1 MEYVHSYQ
9 VSIFLR
15 KDLKKYKG
23 RSCVISMESNFPIQC
38 ADFDRLVMDNV
49 EEARVEVSGMPDLSD
64 PCLYI
69 DREYSWLQFNDRVLE
84 EAFDERN
91 PLLERVKFL
100 SIFGSN
106 LDEFF
111 MVRVSG
117 IHKRIVEGIRE
128 DRTDEKEDEREDRT
142 DEKEDR
148 TDELAHQQLQ
158 IIRDE
163 LLKQLPLADR
173 CWNKILEPALRE
185 KGIKV
190 LNYFELSGKEREKLR
205 DYFERNIFPLLT
217 PLGFDSGHPFPH
229 ISNLSINLAVLIDD
243 PDYGERFA
251 RVKIPPIFTRLIVVP
266 ENGQERITSNFEE
279 LKAGRFVW
287 LEQLIAANLDLLFP
301 GQRILGAYPFRI
313 TRDADLG
320 FDEDGDKDLLTAVKQ
335 RVGRN
340 YFGPAVR
347 LEADYTMPSRVSEIL
362 LKNLDLNSSLMFL
375 LAAPLG
381 LSSLMKFAQIS
392 RPELKYEPF
401 KPKKHPQL
409 TGKKNIFE
417 VLKKRDILLY
427 HPYDNFDSVIGFV
440 EKAADDP
447 DVLAI
452 KMTLYRVD
460 DNSRIIQALMKAADR
475 RKQVAVLVELKARF
489 DEENNIGWAKELEHK
504 GVHVAYGF
512 PGRKVHAKMCLVV
525 RAEKEEIRYYVHMST
540 GNYNAVTAKLYT
552 DSGYL
557 TSDSFIGK
565 DVSDLFNALT
575 GYSRKDHYIKLL
587 VAPQTLRHQVLERIR
602 REIELHEKCGN
613 GHLIFK
619 MNSLVDYQC
628 IRELYSASR
637 AGVKVDLV
645 IRGICCLR
653 PGIYGLSENIRVISI
668 VGRFLEHARIYYFR
682 NGGKEEVFMGSS
694 DLMPRNL
701 DNRVEILFPAS
712 AEYIPIIRDVILGVQ
727 LEDNLKARLLLPN
740 GKTERIH
747 PQPEEEELDS
757 QLWMLEN
764 TGSWDLN
771 PRKG

>member
-1 MEYVHSYQ
+1 ME
-9 VSIFLR
+9 R
-15 KDLKKYKG
+15 
-23 RSCVISMESNFPIQC
+23 NFPIQC
-38 ADFDRLVMDNV
+38 ADFDRLVTDSV
-49 EEARVEVSGMPDLSD
+49 DGVRVEVSGMPDLSD
-64 PCLYI
+64 QCLYV

-84 EAFDERN
+84 EALDERN

-117 IHKRIVEGIRE
+117 IKKRIAEGA
-128 DRTDEKEDEREDRT
+128 KEDC
-142 DEKEDR
+142 
-148 TDELAHQQLQ
+148 TDELAQEQLQ
-158 IIRDE
+158 VIREE
-163 LLKQLPLADR
+163 LLIQLPLKDS
-173 CWNKILEPALRE
+173 CWNEVLEPALRK

-190 LNYFELSGKEREKLR
+190 LNYFELSGEDREKLR

-251 RVKIPPIFTRLIVVP
+251 RVKIPPMFTRLIVVP
-266 ENGQERITSNFEE
+266 EEGQEKTTSSFEE
-279 LKAGRFVW
+279 LKSGRFVW

-347 LEADYTMPSRVSEIL
+347 LETDYTMPERVSDIL
-362 LKNLDLNSSLMFL
+362 LKNLELTPPLMFRA
-375 LAAPLG
+375 AAPLG
-381 LSSLMKFAQIS
+381 LSSLMKLTQIN

-401 KPKKHPQL
+401 EQRKHSL
-409 TGKKNIFE
+409 MADKENIFSA
-417 VLKKRDILLY
+417 LKKKDIFLY
-427 HPYDNFDSVIGFV
+427 HPYDSFESITDLV
-440 EKAADDP
+440 EEAADDP

-475 RKQVAVLVELKARF
+475 NKQVAVLVELKARF
-489 DEENNIGWAKELEHK
+489 DEENNIGWAKELECK

-512 PGRKVHAKMCLVV
+512 PGRKTHAKMCLIV
-525 RAEKEEIRYYVHMST
+525 RAEKEGIRYYVHMGT
-540 GNYNAVTAKLYT
+540 GNYNAVTGKLYT
-552 DSGYL
+552 DFGYL
-557 TSDSFIGK
+557 TGDPFIGK
-565 DVSDLFNALT
+565 DISDLFNALT

-587 VAPQTLRHQVLERIR
+587 VAPQNMRHQILERIR
-602 REIELHEKCGN
+602 REIDLHEKFGN
-613 GHLIFK
+613 GHLLFK

-628 IRELYSASR
+628 IRELYRASLV
-637 AGVKVDLV
+637 GVKVDLIV
-645 IRGICCLR
+645 RGICCLR
-653 PGIYGLSENIRVISI
+653 PGIYGLSENIRVTSI
-668 VGRFLEHARIYYFR
+668 VGRFLEHSRVYYFR
-682 NGGKEEVFMGSS
+682 NGGKEEIFMGSA

-701 DNRVEILFPAS
+701 DNRVEVLFPVS
-712 AEYIPIIRDVILGVQ
+712 SDYIPIVRDVILGTH
-727 LEDNLKARLLLPN
+727 LKDNIKARLLLPN
-740 GKTERIH
+740 GRTERIY
-747 PQPEEEELDS
+747 PQPDEEELDS

-764 TGSWDLN
+764 RGSWELKTEH
-771 PRKG
+771 R

>member
-1 MEYVHSYQ
+1 ME
-9 VSIFLR
+9 R
-15 KDLKKYKG
+15 
-23 RSCVISMESNFPIQC
+23 NFPIQC

-49 EEARVEVSGMPDLSD
+49 EGARVEVSSMPDLSD
-64 PCLYI
+64 PCLYT

-84 EAFDERN
+84 EAFDDRN

-117 IHKRIVEGIRE
+117 IQKRIVEAIK
-128 DRTDEKEDEREDRT
+128 D
-142 DEKEDR
+142 DR
-148 TDELAHQQLQ
+148 TDELAQEQLRV
-158 IIRDE
+158 IRKE
-163 LLKQLPLADR
+163 LLRQLSLNDS
-173 CWNKILEPALRE
+173 CWNEILEPALRE

-205 DYFERNIFPLLT
+205 GYFERNIFPLLT

-229 ISNLSINLAVLIDD
+229 ISNLSLNLAVLIDD

-251 RVKIPPIFTRLIVVP
+251 RVKIPPMFMRLIVVP
-266 ENGQERITSNFEE
+266 EDDQDRITSSLEE
-279 LKAGRFVW
+279 LNTGRFVW

-340 YFGPAVR
+340 YFGSVVR
-347 LEADYTMPSRVSEIL
+347 LETDYTMPTRVSDIL
-362 LKNLDLNSSLMFL
+362 LKNLDLTSSLMFRS
-375 LAAPLG
+375 AAPLG
-381 LSSLMKFAQIS
+381 LSSLIKLAQIN
-392 RPELKYEPF
+392 RPELKYESF
-401 KPKKHPQL
+401 EPKKHSQL
-409 TGKKNIFE
+409 AERENIFAN
-417 VLKKRDILLY
+417 LKKQDILLY
-427 HPYDNFDSVIGFV
+427 HPYDSFESVIDFV
-440 EKAADDP
+440 EEAADDS

-475 RKQVAVLVELKARF
+475 KKQVVVLVELKARF
-489 DEENNIGWAKELEHK
+489 DEENNIGWAKELERK

-512 PGRKVHAKMCLVV
+512 PGRKIHAKMCLVV
-525 RAEKEEIRYYVHMST
+525 RAEKEGIGYYVHMST
-540 GNYNAVTAKLYT
+540 GNYNAVTGKLYT
-552 DSGYL
+552 DMGYL

-565 DVSDLFNALT
+565 DISDLFNALT

-587 VAPQTLRHQVLERIR
+587 VAPQTLRHQILERIR
-602 REIELHEKCGN
+602 REIDLHEKCRN

-628 IRELYSASR
+628 IRELYRASQ
-637 AGVKVDLV
+637 AGVKVDLIV
-645 IRGICCLR
+645 RGICCLR
-653 PGIYGLSENIRVISI
+653 PGIFGLSENIRVISI
-668 VGRFLEHARIYYFR
+668 VGRFLEHSRIYYFR
-682 NGGKEEVFMGSS
+682 NGGKEEIFMGSA

-701 DNRVEILFPAS
+701 DNRVEVLFPVS
-712 AEYIPIIRDVILGVQ
+712 TEYIPVVRDVILGTH
-727 LEDNLKARLLLPN
+727 LRDNVKARLLLPN
-740 GKTERIH
+740 GRTERIY

-764 TGSWDLN
+764 SRSWDLGS
-771 PRKG
+771 KKD

>member
-1 MEYVHSYQ
+1 MIVME
-9 VSIFLR
+9 R
-15 KDLKKYKG
+15 
-23 RSCVISMESNFPIQC
+23 NFPIQC

-49 EEARVEVSGMPDLSD
+49 ERARVEVSGIPDLSD
-64 PCLYI
+64 PCLYT

-91 PLLERVKFL
+91 PLLERAKFL

-117 IHKRIVEGIRE
+117 VQKRIMEGVK
-128 DRTDEKEDEREDRT
+128 D
-142 DEKEDR
+142 DR
-148 TDELAHQQLQ
+148 TDELAQEQLR
-158 IIRDE
+158 IIREE
-163 LLKQLPLADR
+163 LLRQLPLNDS
-173 CWNKILEPALRE
+173 CWNEILEPALRE

-190 LNYFELSGKEREKLR
+190 LNYFELSGEDREKLR

-229 ISNLSINLAVLIDD
+229 ISNLSLNLAVLIDD

-251 RVKIPPIFTRLIVVP
+251 RVKIPPMFPRLIVVP
-266 ENGQERITSNFEE
+266 ENGQERITSSLEE
-279 LKAGRFVW
+279 LKIGRFVW

-340 YFGPAVR
+340 YFGPVVR
-347 LEADYTMPSRVSEIL
+347 LEADYTMPPRVSDIL
-362 LKNLDLNSSLMFL
+362 LKNLELTASLMFRS
-375 LAAPLG
+375 AAPLG
-381 LSSLMKFAQIS
+381 LSSLIKLAQIN
-392 RPELKYEPF
+392 RPELKYEPLE
-401 KPKKHPQL
+401 PRKHSQL
-409 TGKKNIFE
+409 ANTEKIFA
-417 VLKKRDILLY
+417 VLKKRDVLLY
-427 HPYDNFDSVIGFV
+427 HPYDSFESVIDFV
-440 EKAADDP
+440 EEAAGDT

-475 RKQVAVLVELKARF
+475 KKQVAVLVELKARF
-489 DEENNIGWAKELEHK
+489 DEENNIGWAKELERK

-512 PGRKVHAKMCLVV
+512 PGRKTHAKMCLVV
-525 RAEKEEIRYYVHMST
+525 RAEKEGIRYYVHMST
-540 GNYNAVTAKLYT
+540 GNYNAVTGKLYT
-552 DSGYL
+552 DFGYL

-565 DVSDLFNALT
+565 DISDLFNALT

-587 VAPQTLRHQVLERIR
+587 VAPQTLRHQILERIR
-602 REIELHEKCGN
+602 REIDLHEKYGN

-628 IRELYSASR
+628 IRELYRASQT
-637 AGVKVDLV
+637 GVKVDLLV
-645 IRGICCLR
+645 RGICCLR
-653 PGIYGLSENIRVISI
+653 PGIYGLSENIRVTSI
-668 VGRFLEHARIYYFR
+668 VGRFLEHSRAYYFR
-682 NGGKEEVFMGSS
+682 NGGKEEIFMGSA

-701 DNRVEILFPAS
+701 DNRVEVLFPVS
-712 AEYIPIIRDVILGVQ
+712 AAYIPIVRDVILGTQ
-727 LEDNLKARLLLPN
+727 LKDNIKARLLLPN
-740 GKTERIH
+740 GRTERIY

-764 TGSWDLN
+764 TESWDLGSQN
-771 PRKG
+771 G

>member
-1 MEYVHSYQ
+1 ME
-9 VSIFLR
+9 R
-15 KDLKKYKG
+15 
-23 RSCVISMESNFPIQC
+23 NFPIQC
-38 ADFDRLVMDNV
+38 ADFDRLVTDSV
-49 EEARVEVSGMPDLSD
+49 ERIRVEVSGMPDLSD
-64 PCLYI
+64 PCLYA

-84 EAFDERN
+84 EALDERN

-117 IHKRIVEGIRE
+117 VQKRITEGA
-128 DRTDEKEDEREDRT
+128 KEDQ
-142 DEKEDR
+142 
-148 TDELAHQQLQ
+148 TDELAQEQLQ
-158 IIRDE
+158 VIREE
-163 LLKQLPLADR
+163 LLRQLPVNDS
-173 CWNKILEPALRE
+173 CWNEVLEPALRE

-190 LNYFELSGKEREKLR
+190 LNYFELSGEEREKLR

-229 ISNLSINLAVLIDD
+229 ISNLSLNLAVLIDD

-251 RVKIPPIFTRLIVVP
+251 RVKIPPMFARLIVVP
-266 ENGQERITSNFEE
+266 EEGQEKISSNFEE
-279 LKAGRFVW
+279 LRSGRFVW

-347 LEADYTMPSRVSEIL
+347 LETDYTMPERVSEIL
-362 LKNLDLNSSLMFL
+362 IKNLELTPPLMFRS
-375 LAAPLG
+375 AAPLG
-381 LSSLMKFAQIS
+381 LSSLMKLTQIN
-392 RPELKYEPF
+392 RPELKYRPFEPR
-401 KPKKHPQL
+401 KHSFMAD
-409 TGKKNIFE
+409 KEKIFAA
-417 VLKKRDILLY
+417 LKKQDVLLY
-427 HPYDNFDSVIGFV
+427 HPYDSFESVIELV
-440 EKAADDP
+440 EEAADDP

-475 RKQVAVLVELKARF
+475 NKQVVVLVELKARF
-489 DEENNIGWAKELEHK
+489 DEENNIGWAKELERK

-512 PGRKVHAKMCLVV
+512 PGRKTHAKMCLIV
-525 RAEKEEIRYYVHMST
+525 RAEKEGIRYYVHMGT
-540 GNYNAVTAKLYT
+540 GNYNAVTGKLYT
-552 DSGYL
+552 DFGYL
-557 TSDSFIGK
+557 TSDPFIGK
-565 DVSDLFNALT
+565 DISDLFNALT

-587 VAPQTLRHQVLERIR
+587 VAPQNMRHQILERIR
-602 REIELHEKCGN
+602 REIDLHEKFGN

-628 IRELYSASR
+628 IRELYRASR
-637 AGVKVDLV
+637 VGVKVDLIV
-645 IRGICCLR
+645 RGICCLR

-668 VGRFLEHARIYYFR
+668 VGRFLEHSRAYYFR
-682 NGGKEEVFMGSS
+682 NGGKEEIFMGSA

-701 DNRVEILFPAS
+701 DNRVEVLFPVS
-712 AEYIPIIRDVILGVQ
+712 SDYIPVLRDVILGTH
-727 LEDNLKARLLLPN
+727 LKDNIKARLLLPN
-740 GKTERIH
+740 GRTERIY

-764 TGSWDLN
+764 RGIWELKTEKS
-771 PRKG
+771 

>member
-1 MEYVHSYQ
+1 ME
-9 VSIFLR
+9 R
-15 KDLKKYKG
+15 
-23 RSCVISMESNFPIQC
+23 NFPIRW
-38 ADFDRLVMDNV
+38 ADFDRLVMDNI
-49 EEARVEVSGMPDLSD
+49 EGARAEVSGMPDLSD
-64 PCLYI
+64 PCLYT

-91 PLLERVKFL
+91 PLLDRVKFL

-117 IHKRIVEGIRE
+117 IQKRIVEGVKD
-128 DRTDEKEDEREDRT
+128 DRA
-142 DEKEDR
+142 
-148 TDELAHQQLQ
+148 DELAQQQLR
-158 IIRDE
+158 IIREE
-163 LLKQLPLADR
+163 LLRQLPLNDS
-173 CWNKILEPALRE
+173 CWNEVLEPALRE

-190 LNYFELSGKEREKLR
+190 TNYFELSGEEREKLR

-229 ISNLSINLAVLIDD
+229 ISNLSLNLAVLIDD

-266 ENGQERITSNFEE
+266 DDGQERITSNFEE
-279 LKAGRFVW
+279 LKTGLFVW
-287 LEQLIAANLDLLFP
+287 IEQLIAANLDLLFP
-301 GQRILGAYPFRI
+301 GQRILGAYPFRV

-347 LEADYTMPSRVSEIL
+347 LETDNTMPPRVSDIL
-362 LKNLDLNSSLMFL
+362 LKNLDLTASLMFRS
-375 LAAPLG
+375 AAPLG
-381 LSSLMKFAQIS
+381 LSSLMKLAQIN
-392 RPELKYEPF
+392 RPELKYKPLE
-401 KPKKHPQL
+401 PKKHPRL
-409 TGKKNIFE
+409 VEKEKIFA
-417 VLKKRDILLY
+417 VLKKRDVLLY
-427 HPYDNFDSVIGFV
+427 HPYDSFESVIDFV
-440 EKAADDP
+440 EEAADDP

-475 RKQVAVLVELKARF
+475 KKQVAVLVELKARF
-489 DEENNIGWAKELEHK
+489 DEENNIGWAKELERK

-512 PGRKVHAKMCLVV
+512 PGRKTHAKMCLVV
-525 RAEKEEIRYYVHMST
+525 RAENEGIRYYVHMST
-540 GNYNAVTAKLYT
+540 GNYNAVTGKLYT
-552 DSGYL
+552 DFGYL

-565 DVSDLFNALT
+565 DISDLFNALT

-587 VAPQTLRHQVLERIR
+587 VAPQTLRHQILERIR
-602 REIELHEKCGN
+602 REIDLHEKYGN

-628 IRELYSASR
+628 IRELYRASR
-637 AGVKVDLV
+637 VGVKVDLL

-653 PGIYGLSENIRVISI
+653 PGIYGLSENIRVTSI
-668 VGRFLEHARIYYFR
+668 VGRFLEHSRVYYFR
-682 NGGKEEVFMGSS
+682 NDGKEEIFIGSA

-701 DNRVEILFPAS
+701 DNRVEILFPVS
-712 AEYIPIIRDVILGVQ
+712 AEYIPIVRDVILGTQ
-727 LEDNLKARLLLPN
+727 LKDNVKARLLLPN
-740 GKTERIH
+740 GKTERIY

-757 QLWMLEN
+757 QQWMLEN
-764 TGSWDLN
+764 TGSWDLS
-771 PRKG
+771 RQKS

>member
-1 MEYVHSYQ
+1 ME
-9 VSIFLR
+9 R
-15 KDLKKYKG
+15 
-23 RSCVISMESNFPIQC
+23 NFPIQC
-38 ADFDRLVMDNV
+38 ADFDRSVTDSV
-49 EEARVEVSGMPDLSD
+49 DGTRVEVSGMPDLND
-64 PCLYI
+64 PCFYA
-69 DREYSWLQFNDRVLE
+69 DREYSWLQFNGRVLE
-84 EAFDERN
+84 EALDERN

-117 IHKRIVEGIRE
+117 VQKRISEAV
-128 DRTDEKEDEREDRT
+128 
-142 DEKEDR
+142 KEDR
-148 TDELAHQQLQ
+148 IDELAQEQLR
-158 IIRDE
+158 IIREE
-163 LLKQLPLADR
+163 LLRQLPRNDS
-173 CWNKILEPALRE
+173 CWNEILEPALRE
-185 KGIKV
+185 EGIKV
-190 LNYFELSGKEREKLR
+190 LNYFELSGQDREKLR

-229 ISNLSINLAVLIDD
+229 ISNLSLNLAVLIDD
-243 PDYGERFA
+243 LDYGERFA
-251 RVKIPPIFTRLIVVP
+251 RVKIPPMFSRLIAVP
-266 ENGQERITSNFEE
+266 EEGQEKITSSFEE
-279 LKAGRFVW
+279 LKTGRFVW

-347 LEADYTMPSRVSEIL
+347 LETDYTMPEKVSEIL
-362 LKNLDLNSSLMFL
+362 LKNLELTSPLMFKS
-375 LAAPLG
+375 AAPLG
-381 LSSLMKFAQIS
+381 LSSLMKLAQLN

-401 KPKKHPQL
+401 EQKKHPRMAD
-409 TGKKNIFE
+409 KENIFAA
-417 VLKKRDILLY
+417 LKKKDILLY
-427 HPYDNFDSVIGFV
+427 HPYDSFESVTDLV
-440 EKAADDP
+440 EEAADDP

-475 RKQVAVLVELKARF
+475 SKQVAVLVELKARF
-489 DEENNIGWAKELEHK
+489 DEENNIGWAKELERK

-512 PGRKVHAKMCLVV
+512 PGRKTHAKMCLIV
-525 RAEKEEIRYYVHMST
+525 RAEKEGGIRYYVHMST
-540 GNYNAVTAKLYT
+540 GNYNAVTGKIYT
-552 DSGYL
+552 DCGYL

-565 DVSDLFNALT
+565 DISDLFNALT

-587 VAPQTLRHQVLERIR
+587 VAPQTMRHQILERIR
-602 REIELHEKCGN
+602 REIDMHEKFGN

-628 IRELYSASR
+628 IRELYRASR
-637 AGVKVDLV
+637 AGVKIDLIV
-645 IRGICCLR
+645 RGICCLR
-653 PGIYGLSENIRVISI
+653 PGIYGLSENIRVTSI
-668 VGRFLEHARIYYFR
+668 VGRFLEHSRIYYFR
-682 NGGKEEVFMGSS
+682 NGGKEEIFMGSA

-701 DNRVEILFPAS
+701 DNRVEVLFPMS
-712 AEYIPIIRDVILGVQ
+712 SDYIPIVRDIILGVH
-727 LEDNLKARLLLPN
+727 LKDNMKARLLLPN
-740 GKTERIH
+740 GRTERIY

-764 TGSWDLN
+764 RSIWDIKTE
-771 PRKG
+771 RS

>member
-1 MEYVHSYQ
+1 VIVME
-9 VSIFLR
+9 R
-15 KDLKKYKG
+15 
-23 RSCVISMESNFPIQC
+23 NFPIQC
-38 ADFDRLVMDNV
+38 ADFDKLIMDNV
-49 EEARVEVSGMPDLSD
+49 EGARVEVSGMPDLSD
-64 PCLYI
+64 PCLYT

-84 EAFDERN
+84 EAFDDRN
-91 PLLERVKFL
+91 PLLERIKFL

-117 IHKRIVEGIRE
+117 IQKRIVEAMK
-128 DRTDEKEDEREDRT
+128 D
-142 DEKEDR
+142 DR
-148 TDELAHQQLQ
+148 TDELAQEQLR
-158 IIRDE
+158 IIREE
-163 LLKQLPLADR
+163 LLRQLPLNDS
-173 CWNKILEPALRE
+173 CWNEMLEPALRE

-229 ISNLSINLAVLIDD
+229 ISNLSLNLAVLIDD

-251 RVKIPPIFTRLIVVP
+251 RVKIPPMFTRLIVVP
-266 ENGQERITSNFEE
+266 EDDPERIISSLEE
-279 LKAGRFVW
+279 LKTGCFVW

-340 YFGPAVR
+340 YFGSVVR
-347 LEADYTMPSRVSEIL
+347 LETDYTMPTRVSDIL
-362 LKNLDLNSSLMFL
+362 LKNLDLTASLMFRS
-375 LAAPLG
+375 AAPLG
-381 LSSLMKFAQIS
+381 LSSLIKLAQIN
-392 RPELKYEPF
+392 RPELKYESF
-401 KPKKHPQL
+401 EPKKHSQMANR
-409 TGKKNIFE
+409 GKIFAN
-417 VLKKRDILLY
+417 LKKQDILLC
-427 HPYDNFDSVIGFV
+427 HPYDSFESVIDFV
-440 EKAADDP
+440 EEAADDS

-475 RKQVAVLVELKARF
+475 KKQVAVLVELKARF
-489 DEENNIGWAKELEHK
+489 DEENNIGWAKELERK

-512 PGRKVHAKMCLVV
+512 PGRKTHAKMCLVV
-525 RAEKEEIRYYVHMST
+525 RAEKEGIRYYVHMST
-540 GNYNAVTAKLYT
+540 GNYNAVTGKLYT
-552 DSGYL
+552 DLGYL
-557 TSDSFIGK
+557 TSDPFIGK

-587 VAPQTLRHQVLERIR
+587 VAPQTLRHQILERIR
-602 REIELHEKCGN
+602 REIDLHEKYAN

-628 IRELYSASR
+628 IRELYRASQ
-637 AGVKVDLV
+637 AGVKVDLIV
-645 IRGICCLR
+645 RGICCLR
-653 PGIYGLSENIRVISI
+653 PSIFGLSENIRVTSI
-668 VGRFLEHARIYYFR
+668 VGRFLEHSRAYYFR
-682 NGGKEEVFMGSS
+682 NGGKEEIFIGSP

-701 DNRVEILFPAS
+701 DNRVEILFPIS
-712 AEYIPIIRDVILGVQ
+712 AEYIPVVRDVILGTH
-727 LEDNLKARLLLPN
+727 LKDNVKARLLLPN
-740 GKTERIH
+740 GRTERIY

-764 TGSWDLN
+764 SGSWDLGLQ
-771 PRKG
+771 KG

>member
-1 MEYVHSYQ
+1 ME
-9 VSIFLR
+9 R
-15 KDLKKYKG
+15 
-23 RSCVISMESNFPIQC
+23 NFPIQC

-49 EEARVEVSGMPDLSD
+49 ERARAEVSGILDLSD
-64 PCLYI
+64 PCLYT
-69 DREYSWLQFNDRVLE
+69 DREYSWLQFNNRVLE

-117 IHKRIVEGIRE
+117 VLRRIAEALK
-128 DRTDEKEDEREDRT
+128 D
-142 DEKEDR
+142 DR
-148 TDELAHQQLQ
+148 TDELAQEQLR
-158 IIRDE
+158 IIRQE
-163 LLKQLPLADR
+163 LLRQLPLTDK
-173 CWNKILEPALRE
+173 CWNEILEPALRE

-217 PLGFDSGHPFPH
+217 PLGFDSGRPFPH
-229 ISNLSINLAVLIDD
+229 ISNLSLNLAVLIDD

-251 RVKIPPIFTRLIVVP
+251 RVKIPPMFTRLVVVP
-266 ENGQERITSNFEE
+266 EDGQERITSSLEE
-279 LKAGRFVW
+279 LKTGRFVW

-301 GQRILGAYPFRI
+301 GQHILGAYPFRI

-340 YFGPAVR
+340 YFGSAVR
-347 LEADYTMPSRVSEIL
+347 LETDYTMPPKVSDIL
-362 LKNLDLNSSLMFL
+362 LKNLDLTASLMFRS
-375 LAAPLG
+375 AAPLG
-381 LSSLMKFAQIS
+381 LSSLIKLAQIN

-401 KPKKHPQL
+401 EPKKHSQL
-409 TGKKNIFE
+409 AKKKKIFS

-427 HPYDNFDSVIGFV
+427 HPYDSFESVIDFV
-440 EKAADDP
+440 EEAADDP

-460 DNSRIIQALMKAADR
+460 DNSRIVQALMKAADR
-475 RKQVAVLVELKARF
+475 KKQVAALVELKARF
-489 DEENNIGWAKELEHK
+489 DEENNIGWAKELERK
-504 GVHVAYGF
+504 GVHVVYGF
-512 PGRKVHAKMCLVV
+512 PGRKTHAKMCLVV
-525 RAEKEEIRYYVHMST
+525 RAEEEGIKYYVHMST
-540 GNYNAVTAKLYT
+540 GNYNAVTGKLYT
-552 DSGYL
+552 DMGYL

-565 DVSDLFNALT
+565 DISDLFNALT

-587 VAPQTLRHQVLERIR
+587 VAPQTLRHQILERIR
-602 REIELHEKCGN
+602 REIDLHEKCGN

-628 IRELYSASR
+628 IRELYRASR
-637 AGVKVDLV
+637 AGVKVDLI

-668 VGRFLEHARIYYFR
+668 IGRFLEHSRIYYFR
-682 NGGKEEVFMGSS
+682 NGGKEEVFMGSA

-701 DNRVEILFPAS
+701 DNRVEVLFPAS
-712 AEYIPIIRDVILGVQ
+712 PEYIPILRDVILGIH
-727 LEDNLKARLLLPN
+727 LKDNIKARLLLPN
-740 GKTERIH
+740 GRTERIY
-747 PQPEEEELDS
+747 PQPQEEELDS

-764 TGSWDLN
+764 SRSWDLGSQ
-771 PRKG
+771 KG

>member
-1 MEYVHSYQ
+1 ME
-9 VSIFLR
+9 R
-15 KDLKKYKG
+15 
-23 RSCVISMESNFPIQC
+23 NFPIQC
-38 ADFDRLVMDNV
+38 ADFDRLIMDDI
-49 EEARVEVSGMPDLSD
+49 EGARVEVSGMPDLSD
-64 PCLYI
+64 PCLYT

-117 IHKRIVEGIRE
+117 VQKRIIEGV
-128 DRTDEKEDEREDRT
+128 
-142 DEKEDR
+142 KEDR
-148 TDELAHQQLQ
+148 TDELAQEQLR
-158 IIRDE
+158 IIREE
-163 LLKQLPLADR
+163 LLRQLPLNDS
-173 CWNKILEPALRE
+173 CWSEKLEPALRE
-185 KGIKV
+185 KGIHV
-190 LNYFELSGKEREKLR
+190 LNYFELSGEDREKLR

-229 ISNLSINLAVLIDD
+229 ISNLSLNLAVLIDD

-251 RVKIPPIFTRLIVVP
+251 RVKIPPMFTRLIIVP
-266 ENGQERITSNFEE
+266 EDGQERITSSFEE
-279 LKAGRFVW
+279 LKSGRFVW

-301 GQRILGAYPFRI
+301 GQRILGAYSFRV

-347 LEADYTMPSRVSEIL
+347 LEADYTMPPRVSDIL
-362 LKNLDLNSSLMFL
+362 LKNLNLTTSLMFRS
-375 LAAPLG
+375 AAPLG
-381 LSSLMKFAQIS
+381 LSSLMKLAQIN

-401 KPKKHPQL
+401 KPRKHSQL
-409 TGKKNIFE
+409 DDKEKIFA
-417 VLKKRDILLY
+417 VLKKRDVLLN
-427 HPYDNFDSVIGFV
+427 HPYDNFESVIDLV
-440 EKAADDP
+440 EEAADDP

-475 RKQVAVLVELKARF
+475 KKQVAVLVELKARF
-489 DEENNIGWAKELEHK
+489 DEENNIGWAKELERK

-512 PGRKVHAKMCLVV
+512 PGRKTHAKMCLVV
-525 RAEKEEIRYYVHMST
+525 RAEKEGIGYYVHMST
-540 GNYNAVTAKLYT
+540 GNYNAVTGKLYT
-552 DSGYL
+552 DLGYL

-565 DVSDLFNALT
+565 DISDLFNALT

-587 VAPQTLRHQVLERIR
+587 VAPQTLRHQILERIR
-602 REIELHEKCGN
+602 REIDLHEKYGN

-628 IRELYSASR
+628 IRELYRASCV
-637 AGVKVDLV
+637 GVKIDLI

-653 PGIYGLSENIRVISI
+653 PGIYGLSENVRVISI
-668 VGRFLEHARIYYFR
+668 VGRFLEHSRVYYFR
-682 NGGKEEVFMGSS
+682 NGGKEEVFIGSA

-701 DNRVEILFPAS
+701 DNRVEILFPVS
-712 AEYIPIIRDVILGVQ
+712 AEYIPIVRDVILGTQ
-727 LEDNLKARLLLPN
+727 LKDNVKARLLLPN
-740 GKTERIH
+740 GKTERIY

-757 QLWMLEN
+757 QFWMLEN
-764 TGSWDLN
+764 GESWDLS
-771 PRKG
+771 PQKG

>member
-1 MEYVHSYQ
+1 MIVME
-9 VSIFLR
+9 R
-15 KDLKKYKG
+15 
-23 RSCVISMESNFPIQC
+23 NFPIQC

-49 EEARVEVSGMPDLSD
+49 EGARVEVSGMPDLSD
-64 PCLYI
+64 PCLYT

-84 EAFDERN
+84 EAFDDRN

-117 IHKRIVEGIRE
+117 IQKRIVEAM
-128 DRTDEKEDEREDRT
+128 KN
-142 DEKEDR
+142 DR
-148 TDELAHQQLQ
+148 TDELAQEQLRV
-158 IIRDE
+158 IRKE
-163 LLKQLPLADR
+163 HLRQLSLNDS
-173 CWNKILEPALRE
+173 CWNEILEPALRE

-229 ISNLSINLAVLIDD
+229 ISNLSLNLAVLIDD

-251 RVKIPPIFTRLIVVP
+251 RVKIPPMFTRLIVVP
-266 ENGQERITSNFEE
+266 EDDQERITSSLEE
-279 LKAGRFVW
+279 LNTGRFVW

-340 YFGPAVR
+340 YFGSVVR
-347 LEADYTMPSRVSEIL
+347 LETDYTMPTRVSDIL
-362 LKNLDLNSSLMFL
+362 LKNLDLTSSLMFRS
-375 LAAPLG
+375 AAPLG
-381 LSSLMKFAQIS
+381 LSSLIKLAQIN

-401 KPKKHPQL
+401 EPKKHSQL
-409 TGKKNIFE
+409 EERENIFAN
-417 VLKKRDILLY
+417 LKKQDILLY
-427 HPYDNFDSVIGFV
+427 HPYDSFESVIDFV
-440 EKAADDP
+440 EEAADDS

-475 RKQVAVLVELKARF
+475 KKQVVVLVELKARF
-489 DEENNIGWAKELEHK
+489 DEENNIGWAKELERK

-512 PGRKVHAKMCLVV
+512 PGRKTHAKMCLVV
-525 RAEKEEIRYYVHMST
+525 RAEEEGIRYYVHMST
-540 GNYNAVTAKLYT
+540 GNYNAVTGKLYT
-552 DSGYL
+552 DMGYL

-565 DVSDLFNALT
+565 DISDLFNALT

-587 VAPQTLRHQVLERIR
+587 VAPQTLRHQILERIR
-602 REIELHEKCGN
+602 REIDLHEKCGN

-628 IRELYSASR
+628 IRELYRASQ
-637 AGVKVDLV
+637 AGVKIDLIV
-645 IRGICCLR
+645 RGICCLR
-653 PGIYGLSENIRVISI
+653 PGIFGLSENIRVTSI
-668 VGRFLEHARIYYFR
+668 VGRFLEHSRIYYFR
-682 NGGKEEVFMGSS
+682 NGGKEEIFMGSA

-701 DNRVEILFPAS
+701 DNRVEVLFPVS
-712 AEYIPIIRDVILGVQ
+712 AEYIPVVRDVILGTQ
-727 LEDNLKARLLLPN
+727 LKDNVKARLLLPN
-740 GKTERIH
+740 GRTERIY

-764 TGSWDLN
+764 SKSWDLGS
-771 PRKG
+771 KKD

>member
-1 MEYVHSYQ
+1 ME
-9 VSIFLR
+9 R
-15 KDLKKYKG
+15 
-23 RSCVISMESNFPIQC
+23 NFPIHC
-38 ADFDRLVMDNV
+38 ADFDRLVTDSV
-49 EEARVEVSGMPDLSD
+49 DGVRVEVSGMPDLSD
-64 PCLYI
+64 PCLYA

-84 EAFDERN
+84 EALDERN

-117 IHKRIVEGIRE
+117 VKKRITEGA
-128 DRTDEKEDEREDRT
+128 
-142 DEKEDR
+142 KEDR
-148 TDELAHQQLQ
+148 ADELAQEQLQ
-158 IIRDE
+158 VIREE
-163 LLKQLPLADR
+163 LLKQLPLKDS
-173 CWNKILEPALRE
+173 CWNEVLEPALRE

-190 LNYFELSGKEREKLR
+190 LNYFELSGEDREKLR

-229 ISNLSINLAVLIDD
+229 ISNLSLNLAVLIDD
-243 PDYGERFA
+243 LEYGERFA
-251 RVKIPPIFTRLIVVP
+251 RVKIPPLFTRLIVVP
-266 ENGQERITSNFEE
+266 EEGQEKIISSFEE
-279 LKAGRFVW
+279 LKSGRFVW

-347 LEADYTMPSRVSEIL
+347 LETDYTMPERVSDIL
-362 LKNLDLNSSLMFL
+362 LKNLELTPPLMFRA
-375 LAAPLG
+375 AAPLG
-381 LSSLMKFAQIS
+381 LSSLMKLTQIN

-401 KPKKHPQL
+401 EQRKHSSL
-409 TGKKNIFE
+409 ANKENIFTA
-417 VLKKRDILLY
+417 LKKKDVLLY
-427 HPYDNFDSVIGFV
+427 HPYDSFESVTDLV
-440 EKAADDP
+440 EEAADDP

-475 RKQVAVLVELKARF
+475 NKQVAVLVELKARF
-489 DEENNIGWAKELEHK
+489 DEENNIGWAKELERK

-512 PGRKVHAKMCLVV
+512 PGRKTHAKMCLIV
-525 RAEKEEIRYYVHMST
+525 RAETEGIRYYVHMST
-540 GNYNAVTAKLYT
+540 GNYNAVTGRLYT
-552 DSGYL
+552 DFGYL
-557 TSDSFIGK
+557 TSDPFIGK

-587 VAPQTLRHQVLERIR
+587 VAPQNMRHQILERIR
-602 REIELHEKCGN
+602 REIDLHEKFGD
-613 GHLIFK
+613 GHLLFK

-628 IRELYSASR
+628 IRELYRASLV
-637 AGVKVDLV
+637 GVKVDLIV
-645 IRGICCLR
+645 RGICCLR
-653 PGIYGLSENIRVISI
+653 PGIYGLSENIRVTSI
-668 VGRFLEHARIYYFR
+668 VGRFLEHSRVYYFR
-682 NGGKEEVFMGSS
+682 NGGKEEIFMGSA

-701 DNRVEILFPAS
+701 DNRVEVLFPVS
-712 AEYIPIIRDVILGVQ
+712 SDYIPIMRDVILGTH
-727 LEDNLKARLLLPN
+727 LKDNIKARLLLPN
-740 GKTERIH
+740 GRTERIY
-747 PQPEEEELDS
+747 PQPDEEELDS

-764 TGSWDLN
+764 RGIWELKTENG
-771 PRKG
+771 

>member
-1 MEYVHSYQ
+1 ME
-9 VSIFLR
+9 R
-15 KDLKKYKG
+15 
-23 RSCVISMESNFPIQC
+23 NFPIRW
-38 ADFDRLVMDNV
+38 ADFDRLVMDNI
-49 EEARVEVSGMPDLSD
+49 EGARAEVSGMPDLSD
-64 PCLYI
+64 PCLYT

-91 PLLERVKFL
+91 PLLDRVKFL

-117 IHKRIVEGIRE
+117 IQKRIVEGVKD
-128 DRTDEKEDEREDRT
+128 DRA
-142 DEKEDR
+142 
-148 TDELAHQQLQ
+148 DELAQQQLR
-158 IIRDE
+158 IIREE
-163 LLKQLPLADR
+163 LLRQLPLNDS
-173 CWNKILEPALRE
+173 CWNEVLEPALRE

-190 LNYFELSGKEREKLR
+190 TNYFELSGKEREKLR

-229 ISNLSINLAVLIDD
+229 ISNLSLNLAVLIDD

-266 ENGQERITSNFEE
+266 DDGQERITSNFEE
-279 LKAGRFVW
+279 LKTGLFVW
-287 LEQLIAANLDLLFP
+287 IEQLIAANLDLLFP
-301 GQRILGAYPFRI
+301 GQRILGAYPFRV

-347 LEADYTMPSRVSEIL
+347 LETDNTMPPRVSDIL
-362 LKNLDLNSSLMFL
+362 LKNLDLTASLMFRS
-375 LAAPLG
+375 AAPLG
-381 LSSLMKFAQIS
+381 LSSLMKLAQIN
-392 RPELKYEPF
+392 RPELKYKPLE
-401 KPKKHPQL
+401 PKKHPRL
-409 TGKKNIFE
+409 VEKEKIFA
-417 VLKKRDILLY
+417 VLKKRDVLLY
-427 HPYDNFDSVIGFV
+427 HPYDSFESVIDFV
-440 EKAADDP
+440 EEAADDP

-475 RKQVAVLVELKARF
+475 KKQVAVLVELKARF
-489 DEENNIGWAKELEHK
+489 DEENNIGWAKELERK

-512 PGRKVHAKMCLVV
+512 PGRKTHAKMCLVV
-525 RAEKEEIRYYVHMST
+525 RAENEGIRYYVHMST
-540 GNYNAVTAKLYT
+540 GNYNAVTGKLYT
-552 DSGYL
+552 DFGYL

-565 DVSDLFNALT
+565 DISDLFNALT

-587 VAPQTLRHQVLERIR
+587 VAPQTLRHQILERIR
-602 REIELHEKCGN
+602 REIDLHEKYGN

-628 IRELYSASR
+628 IRELYRASR
-637 AGVKVDLV
+637 VGVKVDLL

-653 PGIYGLSENIRVISI
+653 PGIYGLSENIRVTSI
-668 VGRFLEHARIYYFR
+668 VGRFLEHSRVYYFR
-682 NGGKEEVFMGSS
+682 NDGKEEIFIGSA

-701 DNRVEILFPAS
+701 DNRVEILFPVS
-712 AEYIPIIRDVILGVQ
+712 AEYIPIVRDVILGTQ
-727 LEDNLKARLLLPN
+727 LKDNVKARLLLPN
-740 GKTERIH
+740 GKTERIY

-764 TGSWDLN
+764 TGSWDLS
-771 PRKG
+771 RQKS

>member
-1 MEYVHSYQ
+1 
-9 VSIFLR
+9 
-15 KDLKKYKG
+15 
-23 RSCVISMESNFPIQC
+23 
-38 ADFDRLVMDNV
+38 MDNV
-49 EEARVEVSGMPDLSD
+49 EGARAEVSGMPDLSD
-64 PCLYI
+64 PCLYT
-69 DREYSWLQFNDRVLE
+69 DREYSWLQFNNRVLE

-117 IHKRIVEGIRE
+117 VLKRIAEALK
-128 DRTDEKEDEREDRT
+128 D
-142 DEKEDR
+142 DR
-148 TDELAHQQLQ
+148 TDELAQEQLR
-158 IIRDE
+158 IIRLE
-163 LLKQLPLADR
+163 LLRQLPLTDK
-173 CWNKILEPALRE
+173 CWNEILEPALRE

-217 PLGFDSGHPFPH
+217 PLGFDSGRPFPH
-229 ISNLSINLAVLIDD
+229 ISNLSLNLAVLIDD

-251 RVKIPPIFTRLIVVP
+251 RVKIPPMFTRLVVVP
-266 ENGQERITSNFEE
+266 EDDQERITSSLEE
-279 LKAGRFVW
+279 LKTGRFVW

-301 GQRILGAYPFRI
+301 GQHILGAYPFRI

-320 FDEDGDKDLLTAVKQ
+320 FDEDGDKDLMTAVKQ

-340 YFGPAVR
+340 YFGSAVR
-347 LEADYTMPSRVSEIL
+347 LETDYTMPPRVSDIL
-362 LKNLDLNSSLMFL
+362 LKNLDLTASLMFRS
-375 LAAPLG
+375 AAPLG
-381 LSSLMKFAQIS
+381 LSSLIKLAQIN

-401 KPKKHPQL
+401 EPKKHSQL
-409 TGKKNIFE
+409 TKKKEIFS
-417 VLKKRDILLY
+417 VLKKRDILLH
-427 HPYDNFDSVIGFV
+427 HPYDSFESVIDFV
-440 EKAADDP
+440 EEAADDP

-460 DNSRIIQALMKAADR
+460 DNSRIVQALMKAADR

-489 DEENNIGWAKELEHK
+489 DEENNIGWAKELERK

-512 PGRKVHAKMCLVV
+512 PGRKTHAKMCLVV
-525 RAEKEEIRYYVHMST
+525 RAEEEGIRYYVHMST
-540 GNYNAVTAKLYT
+540 GNYNAVTGKLYT
-552 DSGYL
+552 DIGYL

-565 DVSDLFNALT
+565 DISDLFNALT

-587 VAPQTLRHQVLERIR
+587 VAPQTLRHQILERIR
-602 REIELHEKCGN
+602 REIDLHEKCGN

-628 IRELYSASR
+628 IRELYRASR
-637 AGVKVDLV
+637 AGVKVDLI

-653 PGIYGLSENIRVISI
+653 PGIYGLSENIRVTSI
-668 VGRFLEHARIYYFR
+668 VGRFLEHSRIYYFR
-682 NGGKEEVFMGSS
+682 NGGKEEVFMGSA

-701 DNRVEILFPAS
+701 DNRVEVLFPAS
-712 AEYIPIIRDVILGVQ
+712 PEYIPILRDVILGIH
-727 LEDNLKARLLLPN
+727 LKDNVKARLLLPN
-740 GKTERIH
+740 GRTERIY
-747 PQPEEEELDS
+747 PQPQEEELDS

-764 TGSWDLN
+764 SRSWDLGSQ
-771 PRKG
+771 KG

>member
-1 MEYVHSYQ
+1 ME
-9 VSIFLR
+9 R
-15 KDLKKYKG
+15 
-23 RSCVISMESNFPIQC
+23 NFPIQC
-38 ADFDRLVMDNV
+38 ADFDRLVTDSV
-49 EEARVEVSGMPDLSD
+49 DGVRVKVSGMPDLSD
-64 PCLYI
+64 QCLYV

-84 EAFDERN
+84 EALDERN

-117 IHKRIVEGIRE
+117 VKKRIAEGAKG
-128 DRTDEKEDEREDRT
+128 DC
-142 DEKEDR
+142 
-148 TDELAHQQLQ
+148 TDELAQEQLQ
-158 IIRDE
+158 VIREE
-163 LLKQLPLADR
+163 LLIQLPLKDS
-173 CWNKILEPALRE
+173 CWNEVLEPALRE

-190 LNYFELSGKEREKLR
+190 LNYFELSGEDREKLR

-229 ISNLSINLAVLIDD
+229 ISNLSLNLAVLIDD

-251 RVKIPPIFTRLIVVP
+251 RVKIPPLFTRLVVVP
-266 ENGQERITSNFEE
+266 EEGQGKTTSSFEE
-279 LKAGRFVW
+279 LKSGRFVW

-347 LEADYTMPSRVSEIL
+347 LETDDTMPERVSDIL
-362 LKNLDLNSSLMFL
+362 LKNLELTPPLMFRA
-375 LAAPLG
+375 AAPLG
-381 LSSLMKFAQIS
+381 LSSLMKLTQIN

-401 KPKKHPQL
+401 EQRKHSL
-409 TGKKNIFE
+409 MADKENIFSA
-417 VLKKRDILLY
+417 LKKKDIFLY
-427 HPYDNFDSVIGFV
+427 HPYDSFESVTDLV
-440 EKAADDP
+440 EEAADDS

-475 RKQVAVLVELKARF
+475 NKQVAVLVELKARF
-489 DEENNIGWAKELEHK
+489 DEENNIGWAKELERK

-512 PGRKVHAKMCLVV
+512 PGRKTHAKMCLIV
-525 RAEKEEIRYYVHMST
+525 RAETEGIRYYVHMST
-540 GNYNAVTAKLYT
+540 GNYNAVSGKLYT
-552 DSGYL
+552 DFGYL

-565 DVSDLFNALT
+565 DISDLFNALT

-587 VAPQTLRHQVLERIR
+587 VAPQNMRHQILERIR
-602 REIELHEKCGN
+602 REIDLHEKFGD
-613 GHLIFK
+613 GHLLFK

-628 IRELYSASR
+628 IRELYRASLV
-637 AGVKVDLV
+637 GVKVDLIV
-645 IRGICCLR
+645 RGICCLR
-653 PGIYGLSENIRVISI
+653 PGIYGLSENIRVTSI
-668 VGRFLEHARIYYFR
+668 VGRFLEHSRVYYFR
-682 NGGKEEVFMGSS
+682 NGGKEEIFMGSA

-701 DNRVEILFPAS
+701 DNRVEVLFPVS
-712 AEYIPIIRDVILGVQ
+712 SDYIPIVRDVILGTH
-727 LEDNLKARLLLPN
+727 LKDNIKARLLLPN
-740 GKTERIH
+740 GRTERIY
-747 PQPEEEELDS
+747 PQPDEEELDS
-757 QLWMLEN
+757 QFWMLEN
-764 TGSWDLN
+764 RGSWELKTEN
-771 PRKG
+771 G

>member
-1 MEYVHSYQ
+1 ME
-9 VSIFLR
+9 R
-15 KDLKKYKG
+15 
-23 RSCVISMESNFPIQC
+23 NFPIQC

-49 EEARVEVSGMPDLSD
+49 EGARVEVSSMPDLSD
-64 PCLYI
+64 PCLYT

-84 EAFDERN
+84 EAFDDRN

-117 IHKRIVEGIRE
+117 IQKRIVEAIK
-128 DRTDEKEDEREDRT
+128 D
-142 DEKEDR
+142 DR
-148 TDELAHQQLQ
+148 TDELAQEQLRV
-158 IIRDE
+158 IRKE
-163 LLKQLPLADR
+163 LLRQLSLNDS
-173 CWNKILEPALRE
+173 CWNEILEPALRE

-205 DYFERNIFPLLT
+205 GYFERNIFPLLT

-229 ISNLSINLAVLIDD
+229 ISNLSLNLAVLIDD

-251 RVKIPPIFTRLIVVP
+251 RVKIPPMFMRLIVVP
-266 ENGQERITSNFEE
+266 EDDQDRITSSLEE
-279 LKAGRFVW
+279 LNTGRFVW

-340 YFGPAVR
+340 YFGSVVR
-347 LEADYTMPSRVSEIL
+347 LETDYTMPTRVSDIL
-362 LKNLDLNSSLMFL
+362 LKNLDLTSSLMFRS
-375 LAAPLG
+375 AAPLG
-381 LSSLMKFAQIS
+381 LSSLIKLTQIN

-401 KPKKHPQL
+401 EPKKHSQL
-409 TGKKNIFE
+409 AKRENIFAN
-417 VLKKRDILLY
+417 LKKQDILLY
-427 HPYDNFDSVIGFV
+427 HPYDSFESVIDFV
-440 EKAADDP
+440 EEAADDS

-475 RKQVAVLVELKARF
+475 KKQVVVLVELKARF
-489 DEENNIGWAKELEHK
+489 DEENNIGWAKELERK

-512 PGRKVHAKMCLVV
+512 PGRKIHAKMCLVV
-525 RAEKEEIRYYVHMST
+525 RAEKEGIGYYVHMST
-540 GNYNAVTAKLYT
+540 GNYNAVTGKLYT
-552 DSGYL
+552 DMGYL

-587 VAPQTLRHQVLERIR
+587 VAPQTLRHQILERIR
-602 REIELHEKCGN
+602 REIDLHEKCGN

-628 IRELYSASR
+628 IRELYRASQ
-637 AGVKVDLV
+637 AGVKVDLIV
-645 IRGICCLR
+645 RGICCLR
-653 PGIYGLSENIRVISI
+653 PGIFGLSENIRVTSI
-668 VGRFLEHARIYYFR
+668 VGRFLEHSRIYYFR
-682 NGGKEEVFMGSS
+682 NGGKEEIFMGSA

-701 DNRVEILFPAS
+701 DNRVEVLFPVS
-712 AEYIPIIRDVILGVQ
+712 TEYIPVVRDVILGTH
-727 LEDNLKARLLLPN
+727 LRDNVKARLLLPN
-740 GKTERIH
+740 GRTERIY

-764 TGSWDLN
+764 SKSWDLGSK
-771 PRKG
+771 KG

>member
-1 MEYVHSYQ
+1 ME
-9 VSIFLR
+9 R
-15 KDLKKYKG
+15 
-23 RSCVISMESNFPIQC
+23 NFPIRW
-38 ADFDRLVMDNV
+38 ADFDRLVMDNI
-49 EEARVEVSGMPDLSD
+49 EGARAEVSGMPDLSD
-64 PCLYI
+64 PCLYT

-91 PLLERVKFL
+91 PLLDRVKFL

-117 IHKRIVEGIRE
+117 IQKRIVEGVKD
-128 DRTDEKEDEREDRT
+128 DRA
-142 DEKEDR
+142 
-148 TDELAHQQLQ
+148 DELAQQQLR
-158 IIRDE
+158 IIREE
-163 LLKQLPLADR
+163 LLRQLPLNDS
-173 CWNKILEPALRE
+173 CWNEVLEPALRE

-190 LNYFELSGKEREKLR
+190 TNYFELSGEEREKLR

-229 ISNLSINLAVLIDD
+229 ISNLSLNLAVLIDD

-251 RVKIPPIFTRLIVVP
+251 RVKIPPIFTRLIAVP
-266 ENGQERITSNFEE
+266 DNGQERITSNFEE
-279 LKAGRFVW
+279 LKTGLFVW
-287 LEQLIAANLDLLFP
+287 IEQLIAANLDLLFP
-301 GQRILGAYPFRI
+301 GQRILGAYPFRV

-347 LEADYTMPSRVSEIL
+347 LETDNTMPPRVSDIL
-362 LKNLDLNSSLMFL
+362 LKNLDLTASLMFRS
-375 LAAPLG
+375 AAPLG
-381 LSSLMKFAQIS
+381 LSSLMKLAQIN
-392 RPELKYEPF
+392 RPEIKYKPLE
-401 KPKKHPQL
+401 PKKHPRL
-409 TGKKNIFE
+409 VEKEKIFA
-417 VLKKRDILLY
+417 VLKKRDVLLY
-427 HPYDNFDSVIGFV
+427 HPYDSFESVIDFV
-440 EKAADDP
+440 EEAADDP

-475 RKQVAVLVELKARF
+475 KKQVAVLVELKARF
-489 DEENNIGWAKELEHK
+489 DEENNIGWAKELERK

-512 PGRKVHAKMCLVV
+512 PGRKTHAKMCLVV
-525 RAEKEEIRYYVHMST
+525 RAENEGIRYYVHMST
-540 GNYNAVTAKLYT
+540 GNYNAVTGKLYT
-552 DSGYL
+552 DFGYL

-565 DVSDLFNALT
+565 DISDLFNALT

-587 VAPQTLRHQVLERIR
+587 VAPQTLRHQILERIR
-602 REIELHEKCGN
+602 REIDLHEKYGN

-628 IRELYSASR
+628 IRELYRASR
-637 AGVKVDLV
+637 VGVKVDLL

-653 PGIYGLSENIRVISI
+653 PGIYGLSENIRVTSI
-668 VGRFLEHARIYYFR
+668 VGRFLEHSRVYYFR
-682 NGGKEEVFMGSS
+682 NDGKEEIFIGSA

-701 DNRVEILFPAS
+701 DNRVEILFPVS
-712 AEYIPIIRDVILGVQ
+712 AEYIPIVREVILGTQ
-727 LEDNLKARLLLPN
+727 LKDNVKARLLLPN
-740 GKTERIH
+740 GKTERIY

-764 TGSWDLN
+764 TGSWDLS
-771 PRKG
+771 RQKS

>member
-1 MEYVHSYQ
+1 MITME
-9 VSIFLR
+9 R
-15 KDLKKYKG
+15 
-23 RSCVISMESNFPIQC
+23 NFPTQRI
-38 ADFDRLVMDNV
+38 DFDRLVMDSI
-49 EEARVEVSGMPDLSD
+49 EGARVEVSGMPDLSD
-64 PCLYI
+64 PCLYT

-111 MVRVSG
+111 MIRVSG
-117 IHKRIVEGIRE
+117 IHKRIVEAIKN
-128 DRTDEKEDEREDRT
+128 DL
-142 DEKEDR
+142 
-148 TDELAHQQLQ
+148 TDELAQEQLR
-158 IIRDE
+158 IIREE
-163 LLKQLPLADR
+163 LLRLLPLNDS
-173 CWNKILEPALRE
+173 CWNEVLKPVLRE

-229 ISNLSINLAVLIDD
+229 ISNLSLNLAVLIDD

-251 RVKIPPIFTRLIVVP
+251 RVKIPPMFTRLIAIP
-266 ENGQERITSNFEE
+266 EDDQERITFSFEE
-279 LKAGRFVW
+279 LKTGCFVW

-340 YFGPAVR
+340 YFGSVVR
-347 LEADYTMPSRVSEIL
+347 LETDYTMPPRVSDIL
-362 LKNLDLNSSLMFL
+362 LKNLDLTAPFMFRSS
-375 LAAPLG
+375 APLG
-381 LSSLMKFAQIS
+381 LSSLVKLAQIN
-392 RPELKYEPF
+392 RPELKYEPSE
-401 KPKKHPQL
+401 PKKHSQL
-409 TGKKNIFE
+409 ANREKIFST
-417 VLKKRDILLY
+417 LKKRDVLLY
-427 HPYDNFDSVIGFV
+427 HPYDSFESVIDFV
-440 EKAADDP
+440 EEAADDP

-475 RKQVAVLVELKARF
+475 RKQVTVLVELKARF
-489 DEENNIGWAKELEHK
+489 DEENNIGWAKELERK
-504 GVHVAYGF
+504 GVYVAYGF
-512 PGRKVHAKMCLVV
+512 PGRKTHAKMCLVI
-525 RAEKEEIRYYVHMST
+525 RAEKEGIKYYVHMST
-540 GNYNAVTAKLYT
+540 GNYNAVTGKLYT
-552 DSGYL
+552 DHGYL
-557 TSDSFIGK
+557 TSDPFIGK
-565 DVSDLFNALT
+565 DISDLFNALT

-587 VAPQTLRHQVLERIR
+587 VAPQTLRHQILERIR
-602 REIELHEKCGN
+602 REIDLHEKCGN

-628 IRELYSASR
+628 IRELYRASQV
-637 AGVKVDLV
+637 GVKVDLIV
-645 IRGICCLR
+645 RGICCLR
-653 PGIYGLSENIRVISI
+653 PGIFGISENIRVISI
-668 VGRFLEHARIYYFR
+668 VGRFLEHSRVYYFR
-682 NGGKEEVFMGSS
+682 NGGKEELFMGSA

-701 DNRVEILFPAS
+701 DNRVEVLFPVS
-712 AEYIPIIRDVILGVQ
+712 AEYIPVVRDVILGTH
-727 LEDNLKARLLLPN
+727 LKDNVKARLLLPN
-740 GKTERIH
+740 GKTERIY

-764 TGSWDLN
+764 TESWDLGSK
-771 PRKG
+771 KG

>member
-1 MEYVHSYQ
+1 
-9 VSIFLR
+9 
-15 KDLKKYKG
+15 
-23 RSCVISMESNFPIQC
+23 
-38 ADFDRLVMDNV
+38 MDNA

-64 PCLYI
+64 PCLYT

-91 PLLERVKFL
+91 PLLDRVKFL

-117 IHKRIVEGIRE
+117 IQKRIVEGVK
-128 DRTDEKEDEREDRT
+128 D
-142 DEKEDR
+142 DR
-148 TDELAHQQLQ
+148 TDELAQHQLR
-158 IIRDE
+158 IIRQE
-163 LLKQLPLADR
+163 LLRQLPLNDS
-173 CWNKILEPALRE
+173 CWNEVLEPALRV

-190 LNYFELSGKEREKLR
+190 TNYFELSGEEREKLR

-229 ISNLSINLAVLIDD
+229 ISNLSLNLAVLIDD

-266 ENGQERITSNFEE
+266 ADGQERITSNFEE
-279 LKAGRFVW
+279 LKTGLFVW
-287 LEQLIAANLDLLFP
+287 IEQLIAANLDLLFP
-301 GQRILGAYPFRI
+301 GQRILGAYPFRV

-347 LEADYTMPSRVSEIL
+347 LETDNTMPPRVSDIL
-362 LKNLDLNSSLMFL
+362 LKNLDLTASLMFRS
-375 LAAPLG
+375 AAPLG
-381 LSSLMKFAQIS
+381 LSSLMKLAQIN
-392 RPELKYEPF
+392 RPELKYKPLE
-401 KPKKHPQL
+401 PKKHPRL
-409 TGKKNIFE
+409 VEKEKIFA
-417 VLKKRDILLY
+417 VLKKRDVLLY
-427 HPYDNFDSVIGFV
+427 HPYDSFESVIDFV
-440 EKAADDP
+440 EEAADDP

-475 RKQVAVLVELKARF
+475 KKQVAVLVELKARF
-489 DEENNIGWAKELEHK
+489 DEENNIGWAKELERK

-512 PGRKVHAKMCLVV
+512 PGRKTHAKMCLVV
-525 RAEKEEIRYYVHMST
+525 RAENDGIRYYVHMST
-540 GNYNAVTAKLYT
+540 GNYNAVTGKLYT
-552 DSGYL
+552 DFGYL

-565 DVSDLFNALT
+565 DISDLFNALT

-587 VAPQTLRHQVLERIR
+587 VAPQTLRHQILERIR
-602 REIELHEKCGN
+602 REIDLHEKYGN

-628 IRELYSASR
+628 IRELYRASR
-637 AGVKVDLV
+637 VGVKVDLL

-653 PGIYGLSENIRVISI
+653 PGIYGLSENIRVTSI
-668 VGRFLEHARIYYFR
+668 VGRFLEHSRLYYFR
-682 NGGKEEVFMGSS
+682 NDGKEEIFIGSA

-701 DNRVEILFPAS
+701 DNRVEILFPVS
-712 AEYIPIIRDVILGVQ
+712 AEYIPIVREVILGTQ
-727 LEDNLKARLLLPN
+727 LKDNVKARLLLPN
-740 GKTERIH
+740 GKTERIY

-764 TGSWDLN
+764 TGSWDLS
-771 PRKG
+771 RQKS

>member
-1 MEYVHSYQ
+1 ME
-9 VSIFLR
+9 R
-15 KDLKKYKG
+15 
-23 RSCVISMESNFPIQC
+23 NFPIQC
-38 ADFDRLVMDNV
+38 ADFDRLVTDSV
-49 EEARVEVSGMPDLSD
+49 EGIRVEVSGMPDLSD
-64 PCLYI
+64 PCLYA

-84 EAFDERN
+84 EALDERN

-117 IHKRIVEGIRE
+117 VQKRITEGA
-128 DRTDEKEDEREDRT
+128 
-142 DEKEDR
+142 KEDR
-148 TDELAHQQLQ
+148 TDVLAQEQLQ
-158 IIRDE
+158 VIREE
-163 LLKQLPLADR
+163 LLRQLPLNDS
-173 CWNKILEPALRE
+173 CWNEVLEPALGE
-185 KGIKV
+185 KGIQV
-190 LNYFELSGKEREKLR
+190 LNYFELSGEDREKLR

-229 ISNLSINLAVLIDD
+229 ISNLSLNLAVLIDD

-251 RVKIPPIFTRLIVVP
+251 RVKIPPMFTRLIVVP
-266 ENGQERITSNFEE
+266 EEGQEKIISSFEE
-279 LKAGRFVW
+279 LKSGRFVW

-347 LEADYTMPSRVSEIL
+347 LETDYTMPERVSDIL
-362 LKNLDLNSSLMFL
+362 LKNLELTSPLMFRS
-375 LAAPLG
+375 AAPLG
-381 LSSLMKFAQIS
+381 LSSLMKLAQIN

-401 KPKKHPQL
+401 KQRKHSCMAD
-409 TGKKNIFE
+409 KENIFAA
-417 VLKKRDILLY
+417 LKKKDILLY
-427 HPYDNFDSVIGFV
+427 HPYDSFESVTDLV
-440 EKAADDP
+440 EEAADDP

-475 RKQVAVLVELKARF
+475 NKQVAVLVELKARF
-489 DEENNIGWAKELEHK
+489 DEENNIGWAKELERK

-512 PGRKVHAKMCLVV
+512 PGRKTHAKMCLIV
-525 RAEKEEIRYYVHMST
+525 RAEKEGIRYYVHMST
-540 GNYNAVTAKLYT
+540 GNYNAVTGRLYT
-552 DSGYL
+552 DFGYL
-557 TSDSFIGK
+557 TSDPFIGK
-565 DVSDLFNALT
+565 DISDLFNALT

-587 VAPQTLRHQVLERIR
+587 VAPQNMRHQILERIR
-602 REIELHEKCGN
+602 REIDMHEKFGN
-613 GHLIFK
+613 GHLLFK

-628 IRELYSASR
+628 IRELYRASR
-637 AGVKVDLV
+637 VGVKVDLI

-653 PGIYGLSENIRVISI
+653 PGIYGLSENIRVTSI
-668 VGRFLEHARIYYFR
+668 VGRFLEHSRVYYFR
-682 NGGKEEVFMGSS
+682 NGGKEEIFMGSA

-701 DNRVEILFPAS
+701 DNRVEVLFPVS
-712 AEYIPIIRDVILGVQ
+712 SDYIPVVRDIILGTH
-727 LEDNLKARLLLPN
+727 LKDNIKARLLLPN
-740 GKTERIH
+740 GRTERIY

-764 TGSWDLN
+764 RGTWELKTEKS
-771 PRKG
+771 

>member
-1 MEYVHSYQ
+1 MIVME
-9 VSIFLR
+9 R
-15 KDLKKYKG
+15 
-23 RSCVISMESNFPIQC
+23 NFPIQC

-49 EEARVEVSGMPDLSD
+49 EGARVEVSGMPDLSD
-64 PCLYI
+64 PCLYT

-117 IHKRIVEGIRE
+117 IQKRVAEALK
-128 DRTDEKEDEREDRT
+128 D
-142 DEKEDR
+142 DR
-148 TDELAHQQLQ
+148 TDELAQEQLR
-158 IIRDE
+158 IIREE
-163 LLKQLPLADR
+163 LLRQLPLNDS
-173 CWNKILEPALRE
+173 CWNEILEPALRE
-185 KGIKV
+185 KEIKV

-229 ISNLSINLAVLIDD
+229 ISNLSLNLAVLIDD

-251 RVKIPPIFTRLIVVP
+251 RVKIPPMFTRLIVVP
-266 ENGQERITSNFEE
+266 EDDQERVTSSLEE
-279 LKAGRFVW
+279 LKTGRFVW

-340 YFGPAVR
+340 YFGSVVR
-347 LEADYTMPSRVSEIL
+347 LETDYTMPPRVSDIL
-362 LKNLDLNSSLMFL
+362 LKNLELTASLMFRS
-375 LAAPLG
+375 AAPLG
-381 LSSLMKFAQIS
+381 LSSLIKLAQIN

-401 KPKKHPQL
+401 EPKKHSQL
-409 TGKKNIFE
+409 AKKEKIFSA
-417 VLKKRDILLY
+417 LKKRDILLH
-427 HPYDNFDSVIGFV
+427 HPYDSFESVIDFV
-440 EKAADDP
+440 EEAADDS

-475 RKQVAVLVELKARF
+475 KKQVAVLVELKARF
-489 DEENNIGWAKELEHK
+489 DEENNIGWAKELERK

-512 PGRKVHAKMCLVV
+512 PGRKTHAKMCLVV
-525 RAEKEEIRYYVHMST
+525 RAEKEGIRYYVHMST
-540 GNYNAVTAKLYT
+540 GNYNAVSGKLYT
-552 DSGYL
+552 DLGYL
-557 TSDSFIGK
+557 TSDPFIGK
-565 DVSDLFNALT
+565 DISDLFNALT

-587 VAPQTLRHQVLERIR
+587 VAPQTLRHQILERIR
-602 REIELHEKCGN
+602 REIDLHEKCGN

-628 IRELYSASR
+628 IRELYRASR
-637 AGVKVDLV
+637 AGVKVDLI

-653 PGIYGLSENIRVISI
+653 PGIFGLSENIRVTSI
-668 VGRFLEHARIYYFR
+668 VGRFLEHSRAYYFR
-682 NGGKEEVFMGSS
+682 NGGKEEVFMGSA

-701 DNRVEILFPAS
+701 DNRVEVLFPAS
-712 AEYIPIIRDVILGVQ
+712 AEYIPVLRDAILGTH
-727 LEDNLKARLLLPN
+727 LKDNIKARLLLPN
-740 GKTERIH
+740 GRTERIF
-747 PQPEEEELDS
+747 PQPQEEELDS

-764 TGSWDLN
+764 SRSWDLGSQ
-771 PRKG
+771 KG

>member
-1 MEYVHSYQ
+1 ME
-9 VSIFLR
+9 R
-15 KDLKKYKG
+15 
-23 RSCVISMESNFPIQC
+23 NFPIQC

-49 EEARVEVSGMPDLSD
+49 EGARVEVSGMPDLSD
-64 PCLYI
+64 PCLYT

-117 IHKRIVEGIRE
+117 IQKRVAEALK
-128 DRTDEKEDEREDRT
+128 D
-142 DEKEDR
+142 DR
-148 TDELAHQQLQ
+148 TDELAQEQLR
-158 IIRDE
+158 IIREE
-163 LLKQLPLADR
+163 LLRQLPLNDS
-173 CWNKILEPALRE
+173 CWNEILEPALRE
-185 KGIKV
+185 KEIKV

-229 ISNLSINLAVLIDD
+229 ISNLSLNLAVLIDD

-251 RVKIPPIFTRLIVVP
+251 RVKIPPMFTRLIVVP
-266 ENGQERITSNFEE
+266 EDDQERVTSSLEE
-279 LKAGRFVW
+279 LKTGRFVW

-340 YFGPAVR
+340 YFGSVVR
-347 LEADYTMPSRVSEIL
+347 LETDYTMPPRVSDIL
-362 LKNLDLNSSLMFL
+362 LKNLELTASLMFRS
-375 LAAPLG
+375 AAPLG
-381 LSSLMKFAQIS
+381 LSSLIKLAQIN

-401 KPKKHPQL
+401 EPKKHSQL
-409 TGKKNIFE
+409 AKKEKIFSA
-417 VLKKRDILLY
+417 LKKRDILLH
-427 HPYDNFDSVIGFV
+427 HPYDSFESVIDFV
-440 EKAADDP
+440 EEAADDS

-475 RKQVAVLVELKARF
+475 KKQVAVLVELKARF
-489 DEENNIGWAKELEHK
+489 DEENNIGWAKELERK

-512 PGRKVHAKMCLVV
+512 PGRKTHAKMCLVV
-525 RAEKEEIRYYVHMST
+525 RAEKEGIRYYVHMST
-540 GNYNAVTAKLYT
+540 GNYNAVSGKLYT
-552 DSGYL
+552 DLGYL
-557 TSDSFIGK
+557 TSDPFIGK
-565 DVSDLFNALT
+565 DISDLFNALT

-587 VAPQTLRHQVLERIR
+587 VAPQTLRHQILERIR
-602 REIELHEKCGN
+602 REIDLHEKCGN

-628 IRELYSASR
+628 IRELYRASR
-637 AGVKVDLV
+637 AGVKVDLI

-653 PGIYGLSENIRVISI
+653 PGIFGLSENIRVTSI
-668 VGRFLEHARIYYFR
+668 VGRFLEHSRAYYFR
-682 NGGKEEVFMGSS
+682 NGGKEEVFMGSA

-701 DNRVEILFPAS
+701 DNRVEVLFPAS
-712 AEYIPIIRDVILGVQ
+712 AEYIPVLRDAILGTH
-727 LEDNLKARLLLPN
+727 LKDNIKARLLLPN
-740 GKTERIH
+740 GRTERIF
-747 PQPEEEELDS
+747 PQPQEEELDS

-764 TGSWDLN
+764 SRSWDLGSQ
-771 PRKG
+771 KG

>member
-1 MEYVHSYQ
+1 ME
-9 VSIFLR
+9 R
-15 KDLKKYKG
+15 
-23 RSCVISMESNFPIQC
+23 NFPIQC
-38 ADFDRLVMDNV
+38 SDFDRLVMDNV
-49 EEARVEVSGMPDLSD
+49 EGARAEVSGMPDLSD
-64 PCLYI
+64 PCLYT
-69 DREYSWLQFNDRVLE
+69 DREYSWLQFNNRVLE

-117 IHKRIVEGIRE
+117 VLKRIAEALK
-128 DRTDEKEDEREDRT
+128 D
-142 DEKEDR
+142 DR
-148 TDELAHQQLQ
+148 TDELAQEQLR
-158 IIRDE
+158 IIRLE
-163 LLKQLPLADR
+163 LLRQLPLTDK
-173 CWNKILEPALRE
+173 CWNEILEPALRE

-217 PLGFDSGHPFPH
+217 PLGFDSGRPFPH
-229 ISNLSINLAVLIDD
+229 ISNHSLNLAVLIDD

-251 RVKIPPIFTRLIVVP
+251 RVKIPPMFTRLVVVP
-266 ENGQERITSNFEE
+266 EDDQERITSSLEE
-279 LKAGRFVW
+279 LKTGRFVW

-301 GQRILGAYPFRI
+301 GQHILGAYPFRI

-320 FDEDGDKDLLTAVKQ
+320 FDEDGDKDLMTAVKQ

-340 YFGPAVR
+340 YFGSAVR
-347 LEADYTMPSRVSEIL
+347 LETDYTMPPRVSDIL
-362 LKNLDLNSSLMFL
+362 LKNLDLTASLMFRS
-375 LAAPLG
+375 AAPLG
-381 LSSLMKFAQIS
+381 LSSLIKLAQIN

-401 KPKKHPQL
+401 EPKKHSQL
-409 TGKKNIFE
+409 TKKKEIFS
-417 VLKKRDILLY
+417 VLKKRDILLH
-427 HPYDNFDSVIGFV
+427 HPYDSFESVIDFV
-440 EKAADDP
+440 EEAADDP

-460 DNSRIIQALMKAADR
+460 DNSRIVQALMKAADR

-489 DEENNIGWAKELEHK
+489 DEENNIGWAKELERK

-512 PGRKVHAKMCLVV
+512 PGRKTHAKMCLVV
-525 RAEKEEIRYYVHMST
+525 RAEEEGIRYYVHMST
-540 GNYNAVTAKLYT
+540 GNYNAVTGKLYT
-552 DSGYL
+552 DIGYL

-565 DVSDLFNALT
+565 DISDLFNALT

-587 VAPQTLRHQVLERIR
+587 VAPQTLRHQILERIR
-602 REIELHEKCGN
+602 REIDLHEKCGN

-628 IRELYSASR
+628 IRELYRASR
-637 AGVKVDLV
+637 AGVKVDLI

-653 PGIYGLSENIRVISI
+653 PGIYGLSENIRVTSI
-668 VGRFLEHARIYYFR
+668 VGRFLEHSRIYYFR
-682 NGGKEEVFMGSS
+682 NGGKEEVFMGSA

-701 DNRVEILFPAS
+701 DNRVEVLFPAS
-712 AEYIPIIRDVILGVQ
+712 PEYIPILRDVILGIH
-727 LEDNLKARLLLPN
+727 LKDNVKARLLLPN
-740 GKTERIH
+740 GRTERIY
-747 PQPEEEELDS
+747 PQPQEEELDS

-764 TGSWDLN
+764 SRSWDLGSQ
-771 PRKG
+771 KG